1 LSRKPRVQS
10 KRPRCTKLAG
20 AEECGDNDALKM
32 GRMWNEVRGLLT
44 AANLLL
50 LAFMLV
56 SQMASAA
63 FDIAGREP
71 PPGFDLLQ
79 TFGAVYAAGYWIQVD
94 NRRYNFKWPYCQGI
108 FLYVVGWFVIPYY
121 LFKTRGAY
129 GFLTLFIFLCL
140 TILFTFIGMFA
151 GTLLFGSRFN

>member
-1 LSRKPRVQS
+1 MQS
-10 KRPRCTKLAG
+10 KPPRRKKLADG
-20 AEECGDNDALKM
+20 EECGDNGALKM
-32 GRMWNEVRGLLT
+32 GRMLNELRGELT

-50 LAFMLV
+50 VAFMLV
-56 SQMASAA
+56 SQVASAA
-63 FDIAGREP
+63 FDISGREP

-79 TFGAVYAAGYWIQVD
+79 TFGAIYAIGYWIQVD

-108 FLYVVGWFVIPYY
+108 FLYVVGWFIIPYY
-121 LFKTRGAY
+121 LFKTRGKY

-140 TILFTFIGMFA
+140 TIMFSFVGMFV